1 MKPFKCTSVLRR
13 TLLSAASLA
22 LLSLSQGA
30 AAQAKEVL
38 IGSTL
43 PLTGVGA
50 FYGESARNGAAL
62 AVKHINAAGG
72 INGTP
77 LRVVF
82 EDSKLEPKE
91 AVTSLQ
97 KLIDVHK
104 IRLVMTAGSPVVLA
118 QTPISRERKVLLANL
133 AATSPRLRREGEYL
147 INTHPLADTEAEA
160 LANMVAAEHK
170 EYAILHVESDYG
182 LDFFD
187 AVSKAMEKKGVKL
200 VAREQHKVG
209 AVDFRTN
216 MIKLKAECAGTDQCV
231 QRDRDRARRQS
242 AARGRREVAGLWAD
256 LRDVAEQP
264 EDRARGDERLEG
276 RAGDVRSGA
285 QRQGEGLRRGLP
297 EGVQRARQFV
307 RGFQLRNDPASGP
320 GDQGSRR
327 QPRGGAQLPAV
338 GQEPQRCARGSRV
351 RRGSLREVRALPLDG
366 RRRED
371 RRTEVTTLP

>member
-216 MIKLKAECAGTDQCV
+216 MIKLKAANAPALISVSNVTETGH
-231 QRDRDRARRQS
+231 
-242 AARGRREVAGLWAD
+242 VAN
-256 LRDVAEQP
+256 Q
-264 EDRARGDERLEG
+264 
-276 RAGDVRSGA
+276 
-285 QRQGEGLRRGLP
+285 
-297 EGVQRARQFV
+297 
-307 RGFQLRNDPASGP
+307 
-320 GDQGSRR
+320 
-327 QPRGGAQLPAV
+327 
-338 GQEPQRCARGSRV
+338 
-351 RRGSLREVRALPLDG
+351 LREVGVKSQVYGPTFATSPNNLKIAPEAMNGWKGVRVMFDPARNDKAKAFAEAYQKEYNAPANSFAAFNYETTQLLAQAIKAAGDSPEAVRNYLLSAKNLSGVLGDLQFDADRSVKFELSRWTVVDG
-366 RRRED
+366 KI
-371 RRTEVTTLP
+371 VGLK

>member
-216 MIKLKAECAGTDQCV
+216 MIKLKAANPPALISISNVTETGH
-231 QRDRDRARRQS
+231 
-242 AARGRREVAGLWAD
+242 VAN
-256 LRDVAEQP
+256 Q
-264 EDRARGDERLEG
+264 
-276 RAGDVRSGA
+276 
-285 QRQGEGLRRGLP
+285 
-297 EGVQRARQFV
+297 
-307 RGFQLRNDPASGP
+307 
-320 GDQGSRR
+320 
-327 QPRGGAQLPAV
+327 
-338 GQEPQRCARGSRV
+338 
-351 RRGSLREVRALPLDG
+351 LREVGVKAQVFGPTMATSPNNLKIAPEAMNGWKGVMVAFDPTANAKARAFAEAYQKEYGAAPNVFAAINYDTTQILAQAIKASANDADAV
-366 RRRED
+366 RRYLLNVKGLSGVMGDMDFDAD
-371 RRTEVTTLP
+371 RTIRFAPAYWTVKEGKVVVVK

>member
-1 MKPFKCTSVLRR
+1 MNKFKCASIARR
-13 TLLSAASLA
+13 TVLAAGSAA

-50 FYGESARNGAAL
+50 FYGEFARNGAAL
-62 AVKHINAAGG
+62 AVKQINAAGG

-104 IRLVMTAGSPVVLA
+104 VRLVMSAGSPVVLA
-118 QTPISRERKVLLANL
+118 QTPISRERKVLLLNL

-147 INTHPLADTEAEA
+147 MNTHPLADTEAEA
-160 LANMVAAEHK
+160 LAEMVAKEHK

-182 LDFFD
+182 VDFFD
-187 AVSKAMEKKGVKL
+187 AISKAMEKKGVKL

-216 MIKLKAECAGTDQCV
+216 LIKLKAAN
-231 QRDRDRARRQS
+231 APALIS
-242 AARGRREVAGLWAD
+242 ASNVTETGHVAN
-256 LRDVAEQP
+256 Q
-264 EDRARGDERLEG
+264 
-276 RAGDVRSGA
+276 
-285 QRQGEGLRRGLP
+285 
-297 EGVQRARQFV
+297 
-307 RGFQLRNDPASGP
+307 
-320 GDQGSRR
+320 
-327 QPRGGAQLPAV
+327 
-338 GQEPQRCARGSRV
+338 
-351 RRGSLREVRALPLDG
+351 LREVGVKSQVYGPTFATSPNNLKIAPEAMNGWKGVRVMFDPNRNDKAKAFAEAYQKEYNTPANSFAAFNYETTQLLAQAIKAAGTEPEAVRNYLLSAKNLSGVLGDLQFDADRSVKFELSRWTVKDG
-366 RRRED
+366 KVVE
-371 RRTEVTTLP
+371 LK